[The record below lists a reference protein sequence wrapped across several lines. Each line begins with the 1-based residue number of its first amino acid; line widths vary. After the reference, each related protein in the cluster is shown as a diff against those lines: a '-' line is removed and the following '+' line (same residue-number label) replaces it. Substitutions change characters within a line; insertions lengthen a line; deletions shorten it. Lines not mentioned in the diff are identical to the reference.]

1 MKWMIT
7 AACCLST
14 LAPALQGEVMA
25 QNMLEARSLGMAGSN
40 AAAATGLEYLGGNPA
55 FLAFGKE
62 YSFELVPFSAR
73 LKVSNNS
80 FSLDD
85 YRRYF
90 TSGADLSEDDKDYIY
105 SRIPDDGLIID
116 AAGGLEAV
124 SFSFRS
130 VGFALVAEGNGVM
143 DLPRQTAEFLFYGN
157 TRSDR
162 ISFNELETDGWGGI
176 TVNMA
181 FSGQL
186 SDDMFG
192 ALDRLSAGINL
203 KYIRGLACAELIRAE
218 GGVLTTDQYILAD
231 GLVNFR
237 TSEGGNGF
245 GADIGFAA
253 SAGSDWK
260 FSLSL
265 NNILG
270 SIKWTGEN
278 KMHIYQYQSDSLS
291 TGGDESFDY
300 SEHDTTFSTGAYHTA
315 LSRSVTLAAAFR
327 QGEKLLITAAWR
339 QGINESLGG
348 TFRPRFSLGAE
359 YSLLRQLPLRGGL
372 SFGGRDNLALGLG
385 IGLVIRGF
393 RMDIGYLNHSFGW
406 FNSARSVDLA
416 FTTRLRF

>member
-1 MKWMIT
+1 MKRIIT
-7 AACCLST
+7 VVCCLSI
-14 LAPALQGEVMA
+14 LVPALQGEVMA
-25 QNMLEARSLGMAGSN
+25 QHMLEARSLGMAGSN

-55 FLAFGKE
+55 FLAFGRE

-85 YRRYF
+85 YNTYF
-90 TSGADLSEDDKDYIY
+90 TSGEVLSGEDKDRIY
-105 SRIPDDGLIID
+105 SRIPDEGLMLD
-116 AAGGLEAV
+116 AVGGLEAI
-124 SFSFRS
+124 SFSFSS

-143 DLPRQTAEFLFYGN
+143 ELPRQTAEFLFYGN

-162 ISFNELETDGWGGI
+162 ISFNELETDGWAGI

-181 FSGQL
+181 FSSQL
-186 SDDMFG
+186 SEDMFG

-253 SAGSDWK
+253 SAGSDWN

-270 SIKWTGEN
+270 SIKWTSEN
-278 KMHIYQYQSDSLS
+278 EMRIYQYQSDSLS
-291 TGGDESFDY
+291 AGGDESFDY
-300 SEHDTTFSTGAYHTA
+300 SEHDTTFSTGAFHTA

-327 QGEKLLITAAWR
+327 PAEKLLITAAWR

-348 TFRPRFSLGAE
+348 TYRPRVSLGAE

-372 SFGGRDNLALGLG
+372 AFGGRDDLALGLG